1 MAKKAA
7 QTAVEPTLDLGDFWI
22 EAEVAERALSGS
34 NDGITQ
40 DELETM
46 LDYKIVMV
54 KIEDLT
60 PHPKNYQ
67 THPPDQLEHL
77 IASIKRNGFYKN
89 IVVARGNMILA
100 GHGVVKALK
109 KMGITQ
115 VPIYKLDI
123 DPFGSRALK
132 LLIGDNEISHLAEV
146 DDRAL
151 SEVLKTIQDNDSEG
165 LFGTGFDQMM
175 LANLIYVTRPKDEIE
190 DFDAAAHWVGMPEYE
205 IPDRQLK
212 VSVLFRNEEDRE
224 RFAELLGLEFTERTV
239 STWWPHKPKGDPS
252 SLRFEEEQVSA

>member
-7 QTAVEPTLDLGDFWI
+7 KKVSEPTLDLGDFWI
-22 EAEVAERALSGS
+22 EAEVAERALSDS
-34 NDGITQ
+34 DDGVTQ
-40 DELETM
+40 EELETM

-54 KIEDLT
+54 KIDDLT
-60 PHPKNYQ
+60 PHPQNYQ

-89 IVVARGNMILA
+89 IVVARDNMILA

-109 KMGITQ
+109 KMGITR

-123 DPFGSRALK
+123 DPFSSRALK

-151 SEVLKTIQDNDSEG
+151 SEVLKTIQDTDADG

-175 LANLIYVTRPKDEIE
+175 LANLIYVTRSSDEIE
-190 DFDAAAHWVGMPEYE
+190 NFDEAGQWVGMPEYE

-212 VSVLFRNEEDRE
+212 VSVLFRNEEDRA
-224 RFAELLGLEFTERTV
+224 RFAEQLGLEFTERTV
-239 STWWPHKPKGDPS
+239 STWWPAKAKADPS
-252 SLRFEEEQVSA
+252 SLRFEEGAA